1 MRGRAERPKAMQVK
15 ISETEKSRIER
26 AIQAAVSGSWE
37 EFSSLTDTPF
47 PNDESMREQFDD
59 SSPRLQQ
66 VGGNW
71 KRETGVET
79 WMTECA

>member
-1 MRGRAERPKAMQVK
+1 MQVK
-15 ISETEKSRIER
+15 ISAIEESRIDR

-59 SSPRLQQ
+59 SSPQTSASGRKL
-66 VGGNW
+66 
-71 KRETGVET
+71 ETRNGR
-79 WMTECA
+79 